1 MSLQAQNNTT
11 ESEEMKMLTY
21 VDAIKRTDTITIDG
35 YTSNKTEKGII
46 KDVAR
51 AVEKYDKAEA
61 DLLRSFLKDKITE
74 CNTPFVKPKNS
85 DGGYFFEYEEVHCA
99 SRWDDEM
106 EEMEYKDGYH
116 HYFCIRIIK

>member
-1 MSLQAQNNTT
+1 
-11 ESEEMKMLTY
+11 MLTY

-85 DGGYFFEYEEVHCA
+85 DGGYFLNMKKYIAQAVGMTK
-99 SRWDDEM
+99 WKKWNIKMDT
-106 EEMEYKDGYH
+106 
-116 HYFCIRIIK
+116 IIIFAFAL